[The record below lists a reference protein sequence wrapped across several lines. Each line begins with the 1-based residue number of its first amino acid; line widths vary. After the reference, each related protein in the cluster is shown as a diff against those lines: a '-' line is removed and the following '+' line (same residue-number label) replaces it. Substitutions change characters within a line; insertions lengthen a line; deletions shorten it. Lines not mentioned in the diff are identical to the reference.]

1 MSLCGDGAVRE
12 RAYSYSAGILLRM
25 TQVVLFNIF
34 NGLIVGAFYA
44 LMALGLSLILN
55 LSGVINFAHGG
66 FLAIGGYLAYTL
78 IPYVGFWGALLVA
91 PLLTAFLGVV
101 VERLLIRRLYG
112 RDPLY
117 SLLLTF
123 GLAFIFED
131 VTRTI
136 WGAQSL
142 PYQVPGWLLSPLS
155 SAYFFLTGYRLFMVL
170 IVAVAVGGLFLILN
184 YTRLGI
190 RIRAGTLDLET
201 VSVLGVNVR
210 MLRSLNFGLG
220 VYLAG
225 LAGVLAVG
233 QLGLQPTIGS
243 SLIMPSFVAIIVG
256 GLGSLPGTLL
266 GGLLIGVASGVT
278 TVYWPPATEAVIYV
292 MMALVLM
299 VRPRG
304 LLGEEG
310 RF

>member
-1 MSLCGDGAVRE
+1 
-12 RAYSYSAGILLRM
+12 M
-25 TQVVLFNIF
+25 TQLVLFNIF

-66 FLAIGGYLAYTL
+66 FLALGGYIAYQL
-78 IPYVGFWGALLVA
+78 IVGISFHGHTILPGIGFWGALIISPFITALFG
-91 PLLTAFLGVV
+91 LLI
-101 VERLLIRRLYG
+101 ERVLIRRLYG

-131 VTRTI
+131 VTRAI

-142 PYQVPGWLLSPLS
+142 PYQVPSWLLSPLS
-155 SAYFFLTGYRLFMVL
+155 GDYFFITGYRLFMVAV
-170 IVAVAVGGLFLILN
+170 VAIAVIGLFLILV
-184 YTRLGI
+184 YTRLGV

-210 MLRSLNFGLG
+210 WLRSLNFGLG
-220 VYLAG
+220 IYLAG

-233 QLGLQPTIGS
+233 QLGLQPTIGG

-266 GGLLIGVASGVT
+266 GGMLIGVASGVT
-278 TVYWPPATEAVIYV
+278 TVFFPSATEAVIYV
-292 MMALVLM
+292 MMALVLL

>member
-1 MSLCGDGAVRE
+1 MAQ
-12 RAYSYSAGILLRM
+12 LL
-25 TQVVLFNIF
+25 VFNVF

-66 FLAIGGYLAYTL
+66 FLAIGAYLAYAL
-78 IPYVGFWGALLVA
+78 MPFIGFWGALVVA
-91 PLLTAFLGVV
+91 PLLTALLGLA
-101 VERLLIRRLYG
+101 VERVLIRRLYG

-123 GLAFIFED
+123 GLAYILED
-131 VTRTI
+131 GTRYL
-136 WGAQSL
+136 WGPQSL
-142 PYQVPGWLLSPLS
+142 PFPIPGWLTTPLS
-155 SAYFFLTGYRLFMVL
+155 TDYFFLTGYRLFMVGL
-170 IVAVAVGGLFLILN
+170 VALVVGGLFLILTR
-184 YTRLGI
+184 TRLGM

-201 VSVLGVNVR
+201 VSVLGINVSVLRNVN
-210 MLRSLNFGLG
+210 FALG
-220 VYLAG
+220 IYLAG
-225 LAGVLAVG
+225 LAGVLAAG
-233 QLGLQPTIGS
+233 MLGLQPTIGT

-278 TVYWPPATEAVIYV
+278 TMFFPSASEAVIYA
-292 MMALVLM
+292 MMALVLLW
-299 VRPRG
+299 RPQG

-310 RF
+310 RTQ

>member
-1 MSLCGDGAVRE
+1 
-12 RAYSYSAGILLRM
+12 M
-25 TQVVLFNIF
+25 TQVLLFNIF
-34 NGLIVGAFYA
+34 NGIIVGAFYA

-66 FLAIGGYLAYTL
+66 FLALGGYIAFTL
-78 IPYVGFWGALLVA
+78 LPFVGFWGALVLA
-91 PLLTAFLGVV
+91 PVLTAGLGIL
-101 VERLLIRRLYG
+101 VERVLIRRVYG

-123 GLAFIFED
+123 GLAFMFED
-131 VTRTI
+131 GTRFV

-142 PYQVPGWLLSPLS
+142 PFQVPGWLVTPLS
-155 SAYFFLTGYRLFMVL
+155 SDYFFLTGYRLFMVL
-170 IVAVAVGGLFLILN
+170 VVAIAVIGLFTILTR
-184 YTRLGI
+184 TRLGL

-201 VSVLGVNVR
+201 VAGLGVNTR

-233 QLGLQPTIGS
+233 QLGLQPTIGT

-256 GLGSLPGTLL
+256 GLGSLPGTLF
-266 GGLLIGVASGVT
+266 GGLLIGVASGIT
-278 TVYWPPATEAVIYV
+278 TVFFPSATEAVIYV
-292 MMALVLM
+292 MMAAVLL

-304 LLGEEG
+304 LFGEEG